1 MATTAAP
8 YGLVPV
14 RKADGSP
21 YSGARDAF
29 LIIPAGIAQ
38 NIGYG
43 SIVFL
48 NAGFVELS
56 VKSGSANNANNFGGA
71 ASIGAIGVFVGCEY
85 VNSEGQLIFAQ
96 FYPSGQANATAYVI
110 TDPGVTFQVQ
120 ADGAIAQAAL
130 GHNAPLTGA
139 QNATTSINT
148 TTGKSKVALDATTA
162 TATKS
167 FKVVGFST
175 KAGSTI
181 GDAKTDVLVK
191 FNLPYH
197 QFGTGV
203 VGE

>member
-8 YGLVPV
+8 YGFIPV

-29 LIIPAGIAQ
+29 LITPAGVAQ

-43 SIVFL
+43 SLVEIS
-48 NAGFVELS
+48 AGFVQLA
-56 VKSGSANNANNFGGA
+56 SGTGADATTNNLGGNA
-71 ASIGAIGVFVGCEY
+71 IGALGVFVGCEY
-85 VNSEGQLIFAQ
+85 INSEGQLIFAQ

>member
-8 YGLVPV
+8 YGFIPV

-29 LIIPAGIAQ
+29 LITPAGVAQ

-43 SIVFL
+43 SLVEIS
-48 NAGFVELS
+48 AGFVQLA
-56 VKSGSANNANNFGGA
+56 SGTGADATTNNLGGNA
-71 ASIGAIGVFVGCEY
+71 IGALGVFVGCEY
-85 VNSEGQLIFAQ
+85 INSEGQLIFAQ

-139 QNATTSINT
+139 QNATTSVNT

>member
-8 YGLVPV
+8 YGFVPV

-29 LIIPAGIAQ
+29 LITPAGVAQ

-43 SIVFL
+43 SLVEIS
-48 NAGFVELS
+48 AGFVQLA
-56 VKSGSANNANNFGGA
+56 SGTGADATTNNLGGNA
-71 ASIGAIGVFVGCEY
+71 IGALGVFVGCEY
-85 VNSEGQLIFAQ
+85 INSEGQLIFAQ

>member
-71 ASIGAIGVFVGCEY
+71 ASVGAIGVFVGCEY

-96 FYPSGQANATAYVI
+96 SYPSGQANATAFVI
-110 TDPGVTFQVQ
+110 TDPGVTFQAQ
-120 ADGAIAQAAL
+120 AAGAIAQVAL
-130 GHNAPLTGA
+130 GHNIPLSGNP
-139 QNATTSINT
+139 NALTSINT
-148 TTGKSKVALDATTA
+148 TTGKSTMALGASATT
-162 TATKS
+162 TQG
-167 FKVVGFST
+167 FKIVGFST
-175 KAGSTI
+175 KAGSEI
-181 GDAKTDVLVK
+181 GDARTDVLVK
-191 FNLPYH
+191 FNPDYH
-197 QFGTGV
+197 AFAAGIVGV
-203 VGE
+203 